1 MSNDFMQIT
10 RGPIVTF
17 LRERGYEKLT
27 PIQAQTLPA
36 ILEGKDVIAESPTG
50 SGKTMA
56 YLLPLVQNLDETK
69 KELQVL
75 VLAPTQELVMQIY
88 REATQLLA
96 SIGMHAAA
104 LIGGVD
110 AKRQLDK
117 LKTHPAIV
125 IGTPGRVKEMLEIRK
140 LKVHT
145 VKSVVI
151 DEADRMLDHGFAN
164 PVQDVLR
171 RLMRDTQRLFF
182 SATLSKQTQALIKS
196 MAHEPVVIAT
206 EAPESKYEVLH
217 FYLVEEGRKKADA
230 LRRLIRLV
238 NAKKTLVFLNTI
250 ERVDEI
256 KEKLTYHHLEC
267 ELLHRDTPKVDRARA
282 LQQFREGKL
291 PVLIV
296 TDVAARGIDISDVEL
311 VIHYDPATD
320 ADTYVHRSG
329 RTGRMGK
336 AGLVFSIVLPN
347 QRFIIQKFSK
357 QKQIPILE
365 KAMSHGALVDPGEA
379 RNPNVGQKAKQR
391 ESSTGDRTQGKR
403 SPSRKRF

>member
-1 MSNDFMQIT
+1 M
-10 RGPIVTF
+10 
-17 LRERGYEKLT
+17 
-27 PIQAQTLPA
+27 
-36 ILEGKDVIAESPTG
+36 
-50 SGKTMA
+50 
-56 YLLPLVQNLDETK
+56 
-69 KELQVL
+69 
-75 VLAPTQELVMQIY
+75 
-88 REATQLLA
+88 
-96 SIGMHAAA
+96 
-104 LIGGVD
+104 
-110 AKRQLDK
+110 
-117 LKTHPAIV
+117 
-125 IGTPGRVKEMLEIRK
+125 
-140 LKVHT
+140 
-145 VKSVVI
+145 
-151 DEADRMLDHGFAN
+151 
-164 PVQDVLR
+164 
-171 RLMRDTQRLFF
+171 
-182 SATLSKQTQALIKS
+182 
-196 MAHEPVVIAT
+196 
-206 EAPESKYEVLH
+206 LH

-379 RNPNVGQKAKQR
+379 RKPNVGQKAKQR